1 MNTAVGAFARVSL
14 LLCAGFAGS
23 ALAQSDTQ
31 SNSSAQCAKT
41 RCFTPSCYKQYAGGY
56 YMSCPDGHHPLP
68 KSEQT
73 VPTEAD
79 RNEQAELKQS
89 LQKSGPPSDP
99 AAVQAV
105 TCDWELR
112 MSASPKPLAV
122 LHLRPGVTGSLEGTL
137 EQSLGAQ
144 PARVSLQDLEVSGTT
159 FSYTTP
165 NGKQFRGTLSGDR
178 QLLAMRAAPRGR
190 ARRVIED
197 VIETR
202 AGLILLR

>member
-1 MNTAVGAFARVSL
+1 MSIAVRTFARISL

-31 SNSSAQCAKT
+31 GNFSAQCAKT

-73 VPTEAD
+73 VQTEAD

-89 LQKSGPPSDP
+89 SQKSGPPSDP

-105 TCDWELR
+105 TGDWELR
-112 MSASPKPLAV
+112 MGASPKPLAV
-122 LHLRPGVTGSLEGTL
+122 LHLRPGATGSLEGTL

-144 PARVSLQDLEVSGTT
+144 SASVSLQDVAVSGTT

-165 NGKQFRGTLSGDR
+165 NGKQFRGTLSGDH
-178 QLLAMRAAPRGR
+178 QTIVGDAGSPTW
-190 ARRVIED
+190 
-197 VIETR
+197 TR
-202 AGLILLR
+202 AQSH

>member
-1 MNTAVGAFARVSL
+1 MSTAVATFARVSL
-14 LLCAGFAGS
+14 LLCAGLAGS

-31 SNSSAQCAKT
+31 SNSGAQCVKT

-56 YMSCPDGHHPLP
+56 YMRCPDGNHPLP

-73 VPTEAD
+73 VQTEAD

-89 LQKSGPPSDP
+89 SRAGSTPSDP

-105 TCDWELR
+105 AGDWELR
-112 MSASPKPLAV
+112 MGVTAKPLAV
-122 LHLRPGVTGSLEGTL
+122 LHLRPGATGSLEGTL

-144 PARVSLQDLEVSGTT
+144 SARVSLQDVEVSGAT

-165 NGKQFRGTLSGDR
+165 NGKQFRGTLSSDHQTIVGD
-178 QLLAMRAAPRGR
+178 PGSPTW
-190 ARRVIED
+190 
-197 VIETR
+197 TR
-202 AGLILLR
+202 AQSH

>member
-1 MNTAVGAFARVSL
+1 MSTAVATFARVSL

-31 SNSSAQCAKT
+31 SNSGAQCVKT

-56 YMSCPDGHHPLP
+56 YMNCPDGHHPLP

-73 VPTEAD
+73 VQTEAD

-89 LQKSGPPSDP
+89 SRESGPPSDP

-105 TCDWELR
+105 AGDWELR
-112 MSASPKPLAV
+112 LGASPKPMAV
-122 LHLRPGVTGSLEGTL
+122 LHLRPSSTGSLEGTL

-144 PARVSLQDLEVSGTT
+144 SARVSLQDVEVSGAT
-159 FSYTTP
+159 FTYTTP
-165 NGKQFRGTLSGDR
+165 NGKQFRGTLSSDHQTIIGD
-178 QLLAMRAAPRGR
+178 AGNPTW
-190 ARRVIED
+190 
-197 VIETR
+197 TR
-202 AGLILLR
+202 AQSH

>member
-1 MNTAVGAFARVSL
+1 MSIAVRTFARISL
-14 LLCAGFAGS
+14 LFCAGFAGS

-31 SNSSAQCAKT
+31 SNSSAPCAKT

-56 YMSCPDGHHPLP
+56 YMSCPDGHHPLS

-89 LQKSGPPSDP
+89 LQKSARPSDP

-105 TCDWELR
+105 AGDWELR
-112 MSASPKPLAV
+112 MGVTPKPLAV
-122 LHLRPGVTGSLEGTL
+122 LHLQPGASGSLEGTL

-144 PARVSLQDLEVSGTT
+144 SARVSLQDVEVSGATLT
-159 FSYTTP
+159 YTTP
-165 NGKQFRGTLSGDR
+165 NGKQFRGTLSSDHQTIIGD
-178 QLLAMRAAPRGR
+178 AGSPTW
-190 ARRVIED
+190 
-197 VIETR
+197 TR
-202 AGLILLR
+202 AQSH